1 MGHSERSPL
10 VPTKSGRSERSSME
24 RKPRHVVTRSR
35 ACLTLRE
42 ENFVSSSWLV
52 IVITS
57 WTCEKLSRNCLTE
70 ILPLKSNG
78 FHQCTVQWSSVF
90 NVNSRSTLTD

>member
-1 MGHSERSPL
+1 MAHSERSPL

-52 IVITS
+52 NTS
-57 WTCEKLSRNCLTE
+57 VLKWGYRDHEGGSPRMRPFHCTTVGLT
-70 ILPLKSNG
+70 PANAP
-78 FHQCTVQWSSVF
+78 
-90 NVNSRSTLTD
+90 NVGISGA